1 MGNKIMQETTPLVE
15 CSAFHR
21 GMSVLEASLRNTE
34 DSETIISGLLKGA
47 AEFYGA
53 SRASVVEADWD
64 LGIGVITYEWCKD
77 GVPAQRDMLQ
87 CLPMEKFPRWRKAL
101 RANKPVVISDL
112 QRLENIY
119 PDEAAFFREYGVTT
133 LLAAPFSKRINQGFI
148 AVDDPTRYTDDP
160 VFLFIASYAVVVE
173 LNEIKQQQSLLAATK
188 ASKYNPEDIHI
199 NFFGGMEIIS
209 SKGTLTGEDIKADQC
224 YLLLAYLILNHKK
237 NFSVDTL
244 AEIICPYDELDS
256 PYKVVNNIVY
266 RLRRTLSVIGL
277 DKLVIGKNGTFQIN
291 PNFNIHTDFDRFED
305 ACIQLKTEEN
315 PDMRHSLYHSAV
327 DMYKGQLS
335 ETGQGREKHGDV
347 TVLFSALSVESGAV
361 RRKGETMNIRKA
373 VDYST
378 MFATLESVMKADLP
392 QMELYCEIGKAV
404 CAHSEKGAAVAAA
417 EFIKEQYPDM
427 TGFSPRN
434 VRRMRDFWQLYSGT
448 PELLGEALHLNWT
461 QNVVIM
467 EAELPAEE
475 RRWYIR
481 QATARNLSKA
491 ELLRMIE
498 DSAYL
503 ESVLDEKVD
512 VWYNEGND
520 EISERTQY
528 EEDPVYLSWQYL
540 PQPHGRVRD
549 EGLGKKGGT
558 GIAISYRIS
567 GYQSGGDRQPSLS
580 SGTAQA
586 GRAWDLLRRP
596 CRTAVDKSGLR
607 RIRSPDRHGPGQPPG
622 YVPYLRRRLCRQDV
636 PPDGSHRPSRQC
648 GRPMVHRG
656 LRGDLAG
663 CAGWLPRTYERI
675 HDRTR

>member
-1 MGNKIMQETTPLVE
+1 MTKRDIVICAGD
-15 CSAFHR
+15 F
-21 GMSVLEASLRNTE
+21 G
-34 DSETIISGLLKGA
+34 
-47 AEFYGA
+47 
-53 SRASVVEADWD
+53 
-64 LGIGVITYEWCKD
+64 GVWFGD
-77 GVPAQRDMLQ
+77 GR
-87 CLPMEKFPRWRKAL
+87 
-101 RANKPVVISDL
+101 
-112 QRLENIY
+112 
-119 PDEAAFFREYGVTT
+119 DEAALDWLESLPFTLAFVCGNHENYDALERYPVKDWHGGKVHRIRSHVLHLMRGQVFELEGYHFFTMGGAKSHDTEDGILELGAPDFERK
-133 LLAAPFSKRINQGFI
+133 LLMLQRKPRARYRINHISWWAQEMPSEEEYAEARKIWPRSIGRWTMLSRT
-148 AVDDPTRYTDDP
+148 ALPPALLSWKTATMRQTRSQISCRRSRREHIITTGCSAITTTTGPLMKSTYCSGSR
-160 VFLFIASYAVVVE
+160 SY
-173 LNEIKQQQSLLAATK
+173 K
-188 ASKYNPEDIHI
+188 
-199 NFFGGMEIIS
+199 
-209 SKGTLTGEDIKADQC
+209 
-224 YLLLAYLILNHKK
+224 
-237 NFSVDTL
+237 
-244 AEIICPYDELDS
+244 
-256 PYKVVNNIVY
+256 
-266 RLRRTLSVIGL
+266 
-277 DKLVIGKNGTFQIN
+277 
-291 PNFNIHTDFDRFED
+291 
-305 ACIQLKTEEN
+305 
-315 PDMRHSLYHSAV
+315 
-327 DMYKGQLS
+327 LS

-448 PELLGEALHLNWT
+448 PELLGEALHLNRT

-528 EEDPVYLSWQYL
+528 EEDPVYLSWKYL

-549 EGLGKKGGT
+549 EGFGKKGGT

-567 GYQSGGDRQPSLS
+567 GYQSGGDRQHSLS

-607 RIRSPDRHGPGQPPG
+607 RIRSPDRHGPGQPQG

-663 CAGWLPRTYERI
+663 CAGWLPRTFERI

>member
-1 MGNKIMQETTPLVE
+1 
-15 CSAFHR
+15 
-21 GMSVLEASLRNTE
+21 
-34 DSETIISGLLKGA
+34 
-47 AEFYGA
+47 
-53 SRASVVEADWD
+53 
-64 LGIGVITYEWCKD
+64 
-77 GVPAQRDMLQ
+77 
-87 CLPMEKFPRWRKAL
+87 
-101 RANKPVVISDL
+101 
-112 QRLENIY
+112 
-119 PDEAAFFREYGVTT
+119 
-133 LLAAPFSKRINQGFI
+133 
-148 AVDDPTRYTDDP
+148 
-160 VFLFIASYAVVVE
+160 
-173 LNEIKQQQSLLAATK
+173 
-188 ASKYNPEDIHI
+188 
-199 NFFGGMEIIS
+199 
-209 SKGTLTGEDIKADQC
+209 
-224 YLLLAYLILNHKK
+224 
-237 NFSVDTL
+237 
-244 AEIICPYDELDS
+244 
-256 PYKVVNNIVY
+256 
-266 RLRRTLSVIGL
+266 
-277 DKLVIGKNGTFQIN
+277 
-291 PNFNIHTDFDRFED
+291 
-305 ACIQLKTEEN
+305 
-315 PDMRHSLYHSAV
+315 
-327 DMYKGQLS
+327 
-335 ETGQGREKHGDV
+335 
-347 TVLFSALSVESGAV
+347 
-361 RRKGETMNIRKA
+361 MNIRKA

-540 PQPHGRVRD
+540 PQPHARVRD

-596 CRTAVDKSGLR
+596 CRTAVDKSEFIVLPLEKPCNIRRFRLSNPQTACTFPCFFPYGLKQGKDFY
-607 RIRSPDRHGPGQPPG
+607 SPLTTLSSSRAE
-622 YVPYLRRRLCRQDV
+622 LRFASLV
-636 PPDGSHRPSRQC
+636 EW
-648 GRPMVHRG
+648 
-656 LRGDLAG
+656 A
-663 CAGWLPRTYERI
+663 
-675 HDRTR
+675 

>member
-1 MGNKIMQETTPLVE
+1 MTKRDIVICAGD
-15 CSAFHR
+15 F
-21 GMSVLEASLRNTE
+21 G
-34 DSETIISGLLKGA
+34 
-47 AEFYGA
+47 
-53 SRASVVEADWD
+53 
-64 LGIGVITYEWCKD
+64 GVWFGD
-77 GVPAQRDMLQ
+77 GR
-87 CLPMEKFPRWRKAL
+87 
-101 RANKPVVISDL
+101 
-112 QRLENIY
+112 
-119 PDEAAFFREYGVTT
+119 DEAALDWLESLPFTLAFVCGNHENYDALERYPVKDWHGGKVHRIRSHVLHLMRGQVFELEGYHFFTMGGAKSHDTEDGILEPGAPDFERK
-133 LLAAPFSKRINQGFI
+133 LLMLQRKPRARYRINHISWWAQEMPSEEEYAETRKNLAKVDW
-148 AVDDPTRYTDDP
+148 AVDY
-160 VFLFIASYAVVVE
+160 VI
-173 LNEIKQQQSLLAATK
+173 
-188 ASKYNPEDIHI
+188 
-199 NFFGGMEIIS
+199 
-209 SKGTLTGEDIKADQC
+209 
-224 YLLLAYLILNHKK
+224 
-237 NFSVDTL
+237 
-244 AEIICPYDELDS
+244 
-256 PYKVVNNIVY
+256 
-266 RLRRTLSVIGL
+266 TLSW
-277 DKLVIGKNGTFQIN
+277 KTATMRQTRSQISCRRSRRERIITTGCLAITTTTG
-291 PNFNIHTDFDRFED
+291 PLMKSTYCSGSR
-305 ACIQLKTEEN
+305 
-315 PDMRHSLYHSAV
+315 S
-327 DMYKGQLS
+327 YKLS

-378 MFATLESVMKADLP
+378 MFATLGSVMKADLP

-475 RRWYIR
+475 RCWYIR
-481 QATARNLSKA
+481 QATARNLSKS

-512 VWYNEGND
+512 VWYNEDND

-528 EEDPVYLSWQYL
+528 EEDPVYLSRQYL
-540 PQPHGRVRD
+540 PQPDGRVRD
-549 EGLGKKGGT
+549 EGFGKKGGT
-558 GIAISYRIS
+558 GIAISYRIG
-567 GYQSGGDRQPSLS
+567 GYQPGGDRQPGLS

-636 PPDGSHRPSRQC
+636 PPDGPHRSSRQC
-648 GRPMVHRG
+648 GRPVVHRG
-656 LRGDLAG
+656 LRGNLAG
-663 CAGWLPRTYERI
+663 CAGWLPRTFERI